1 MAQSTLEFLDFL
13 AIVVRHKITLFL
25 IFIISLFSSYGLIY
39 FFVEEQFDA
48 ETVIIPSGQ
57 NSLAGVSS
65 LMKNISSVLPIGIGD
80 INKESEMDLYNTI
93 IYSRTSVETL
103 IEKFGL
109 KEILKI
115 QRREELHKAV
125 RRMIKAKVT
134 IENAYTITVRANSRQ
149 LASDMSNFIVDYVNK
164 KIVEL
169 NSAKS
174 KDNRLFLEKRYR
186 IISDSLA
193 SAEDNLKHFQE
204 TEGVFDASEQ
214 VNSTIEVFTKLESDL
229 ASKQIEY
236 SVMSQIYGR
245 SSPNATMAKV
255 AIDEYKR
262 KIESIKS
269 GKEKRLSVVTIDS
282 LPLKALQFYR
292 YFRDVKINE
301 EMLKFILPLYEQ
313 SKFDEQRDI
322 PILQVIDKAV
332 PPERKSYPPR
342 TVFAGILAF
351 ATTCFAGFFLFINDI
366 VRNSENPKI
375 GFLKRN
381 LFRFKSL
388 DQ

>member
-1 MAQSTLEFLDFL
+1 MIQSTFEFLDFL
-13 AIVVRHKITLFL
+13 AIVIKHKITLIL

-93 IYSRTSVETL
+93 IYSRTSIETL

-109 KEILKI
+109 KAILKI

-125 RRMIKAKVT
+125 RKMIKAKVT
-134 IENAYTITVRANSRQ
+134 IENAYTISVRANSRQ
-149 LASDMSNFIVDYVNK
+149 LSSDMANFIVEYVNK

-174 KDNRLFLEKRYR
+174 KNNRLFLEKRYR
-186 IISDSLA
+186 IVSDSLTN
-193 SAEDNLKHFQE
+193 AEDNLKKFQE

-229 ASKQIEY
+229 AAKQIEY
-236 SVMSQIYGR
+236 SVMSQIYGN
-245 SSPNATMAKV
+245 SSPNATTAKV

-262 KIESIKS
+262 KIEAIKS

-282 LPLKALQFYR
+282 LPEKALQYYR
-292 YFRDVKINE
+292 YYRDVKINE

-322 PILQVIDKAV
+322 PILQVIDKAIA
-332 PPERKSYPPR
+332 PERKSYPPR
-342 TVFAGILAF
+342 TAFAGIIAF
-351 ATTCFAGFFLFINDI
+351 ATTCFAALFLIVNDL
-366 VRNSENPKI
+366 VLNSNNPKI
-375 GFLKRN
+375 ELLKKN

-388 DQ
+388 EQ